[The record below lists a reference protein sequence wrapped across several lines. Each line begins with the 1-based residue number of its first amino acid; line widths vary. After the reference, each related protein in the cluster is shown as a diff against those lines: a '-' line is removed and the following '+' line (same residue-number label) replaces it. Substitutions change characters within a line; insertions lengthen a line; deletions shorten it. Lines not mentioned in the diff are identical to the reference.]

1 MAVFGNSMNHYF
13 WDSCV
18 FIAYLNN
25 EAAYDIASLD
35 KFINE
40 MRDNPGSRIYTS
52 SIIFTEATPGSLL
65 KSNYETFEIFCND
78 FKASIRM
85 VDSSSRVNSRAGRL
99 KDVPYK

>member
-1 MAVFGNSMNHYF
+1 MVVFGNAMNHYF

-40 MRDNPGSRIYTS
+40 MRDNPGSRIYL
-52 SIIFTEATPGSLL
+52 AYP
-65 KSNYETFEIFCND
+65 
-78 FKASIRM
+78 
-85 VDSSSRVNSRAGRL
+85 VNAHDR
-99 KDVPYK
+99 YM